1 MMDSNEFV
9 CVFCGKLLS
18 LSGFLKKFSHF
29 FREIDFTKKKF
40 NLSRHFVEEPNCHH
54 FLAPLEDSLILQGL

>member
-18 LSGFLKKFSHF
+18 LSGFLKKFSRF
-29 FREIDFTKKKF
+29 FREIDFTKKK
-40 NLSRHFVEEPNCHH
+40 NS
-54 FLAPLEDSLILQGL
+54 I

>member
-18 LSGFLKKFSHF
+18 LSGFLKKIHISFVKLIS
-29 FREIDFTKKKF
+29 RKKKF

>member
-18 LSGFLKKFSHF
+18 LSGFLKKNSYF

-40 NLSRHFVEEPNCHH
+40 NLSRHFVEEPNCHR
-54 FLAPLEDSLILQGL
+54 FLAPLEDSLILRGL